1 MLAFF
6 FGIGPFE
13 TAIITVLVVLVLY
26 VLVRL
31 LRRRD

>member
-1 MLAFF
+1 MFALF

-13 TAIITVLVVLVLY
+13 TAIVAVLAVLVLY

-31 LRRRD
+31 IGRRG